1 MISKLR
7 PTVGRFLS
15 ENPARLMA
23 ALKITP
29 NALTLIGL
37 AFNIFTGWVLA
48 AGFSHHLLIGGVL
61 VLFSG
66 WFDMLDGALARLT
79 NGVTRFGG
87 MLDSTV
93 DRLSE
98 AALFLGLIIFF
109 ANRGDTLEVA
119 LIYSAIVGS
128 ILVSYT
134 RAKAEGVGFKG
145 EIGVFAR
152 PERLVLLTLGLLLS
166 EISLTVL
173 VVVLWILSI
182 GANLTAIHRLV
193 YAWQQSK
200 TNP

>member
-1 MISKLR
+1 VISKLR

-23 ALKITP
+23 ALRITP
-29 NALTLIGL
+29 NGLTLIGL

-48 AGFSHHLLIGGVL
+48 MDFSHHLLIGGIL

-79 NGVTRFGG
+79 DSITRFGG

-119 LIYSAIVGS
+119 LIFAAVVGS
-128 ILVSYT
+128 MMVSYT
-134 RAKAEGVGFKG
+134 RAKAEGMGFKG
-145 EIGVFAR
+145 EIGIFAR
-152 PERLVLLTLGLLLS
+152 PERLVLLTLGLFLS
-166 EISLTVL
+166 EASLTAL
-173 VVVLWILSI
+173 VVVLWILAV
-182 GANLTAIHRLV
+182 GANMTAMRRLFYV
-193 YAWQQSK
+193 WQQSK
-200 TNP
+200 TDM

>member
-23 ALKITP
+23 ALRITP
-29 NALTLIGL
+29 NALTLMGL

-48 AGFSHHLLIGGVL
+48 TDFSHHLLIGGFL

-66 WFDMLDGALARLT
+66 WFDMLDGALARLSD
-79 NGVTRFGG
+79 GVTRFGG

-98 AALFLGLIIFF
+98 AALLLGLIIFF

-128 ILVSYT
+128 IMVSYT

-145 EIGVFAR
+145 EIGIFAR
-152 PERLVLLTLGLLLS
+152 PERIVLLALGLFLT
-166 EISLTVL
+166 EVSLTAL
-173 VVVLWILSI
+173 VVALWILAV
-182 GANLTAIHRLV
+182 GANLTAIHRLF

-200 TNP
+200 SDT